1 MKITKRLLAILVAV
15 ATMTTT
21 AAAANVLEGTGSATG
36 EVPVT
41 IQVTGLTIRATLPVS
56 INLPV
61 DINTVAHDAMVST
74 TLTVAN
80 NTTTSDL
87 PVPIKVSF
95 GKLAD
100 TPAEIT
106 IKTDS
111 AAVGTDVTSPSS
123 EVAIALANGETRRYL
138 SPSAAE
144 DEYTDTLT
152 DTITYTLELYSS
164 PAFKFVAQTVPVGI
178 MFKVSLY

>member
-80 NTTTSDL
+80 NTMNQVIRIIL
-87 PVPIKVSF
+87 
-95 GKLAD
+95 
-100 TPAEIT
+100 
-106 IKTDS
+106 
-111 AAVGTDVTSPSS
+111 
-123 EVAIALANGETRRYL
+123 
-138 SPSAAE
+138 
-144 DEYTDTLT
+144 
-152 DTITYTLELYSS
+152 
-164 PAFKFVAQTVPVGI
+164 VGI
-178 MFKVSLY
+178 PEHLIIRVIVMAQGHLPHQDHTP